1 MTSENQWNRIA
12 NEDVLVV
19 DDKSW
24 LRTKRSKALLK
35 LFDELHGEWMG
46 WKPEKLIHQA
56 WWIYLVQILKD
67 AVFETDINMHPGW
80 IPENFTKLPFDKEE
94 GRVIFGKFMAW
105 FTGECAGDVYKMD
118 EDTAETVQAGMY
130 EVAKD
135 WFKYLKKENRGAKEC

>member
-12 NEDVLVV
+12 NEDVFVV

-24 LRTKRSKALLK
+24 LRTKRAKAIRK
-35 LFDELHGEWMG
+35 LFDELHNEWMK
-46 WKPEKLIHQA
+46 WRPEKIIGQA

-67 AVFETDINMHPGW
+67 VVLEDEIAIHVSW
-80 IPENFTKLPFDKEE
+80 IPKNFSELPFDKEE
-94 GRVIFGKFMAW
+94 GRVIFGKFLQW
-105 FTGECAGDVYKMD
+105 FAGECAGDVYKMD

-135 WFKYLKKENRGAKEC
+135 WFKYQKKEKRNG

>member
-1 MTSENQWNRIA
+1 MTSEIQWNRIA
-12 NEDVLVV
+12 NEDVFVV

-24 LRTKRSKALLK
+24 LRTKRAKAMRK
-35 LFDELHGEWMG
+35 YFHELHMEWMG
-46 WKPEKLIHQA
+46 WKPEKLIQQA

-67 AVFETDINMHPGW
+67 VVFDDGIQMHVDW

-94 GRVIFGKFMAW
+94 GRVIFGKFLAW

-118 EDTAETVQAGMY
+118 EDTTETVQAGMY

-135 WFKYLKKENRGAKEC
+135 WFKYQMKERNAKK

>member
-1 MTSENQWNRIA
+1 MTSEIQWNRIA
-12 NEDVLVV
+12 NEDVFVV

-24 LRTKRSKALLK
+24 LRTKRAKAMRK
-35 LFDELHGEWMG
+35 YFHELHMEWMG
-46 WKPEKLIHQA
+46 WKPEKLIQQA

-67 AVFETDINMHPGW
+67 VVFDDGIQTHVDW

-94 GRVIFGKFMAW
+94 GRVIFGKFLAW

-118 EDTAETVQAGMY
+118 EDTTETVQAGMY

-135 WFKYLKKENRGAKEC
+135 WFKYQMKERNAKK